1 MKTLSK
7 AVAVASLLS
16 AGVMS
21 ANIASAEVVF
31 NASLVSDYVFRG
43 ASYTSNGAALQGGA
57 DYSHDSGA
65 YAGAWL
71 SNIETADA
79 DGEIQDDVEYDIY
92 AGYWMEAGEFEID
105 LSYITYNYA
114 DADDWNTTEISAS
127 ISTAGITA
135 SVYQDIDAANTTYL
149 GLAYSAELP
158 QELSLDVAVG
168 HTVDG
173 KVDGEAVWGEDFTDV
188 SASVGKSFDIVDVAL
203 TVTNVNYADAED
215 DTLVFLTASTEF

>member
-1 MKTLSK
+1 MKSLSK

-21 ANIASAEVVF
+21 ANMANAEVAF
-31 NASLVSDYVFRG
+31 NASVVSDYVFRG

-65 YAGAWL
+65 YAGTWL

-79 DGEIQDDVEYDIY
+79 EGEVQDDVEYDIY
-92 AGYWMEAGEFEID
+92 AGYWMEVGEFEID
-105 LSYITYNYA
+105 LAYLTYNYA

-127 ISTAGITA
+127 ITTAGVTA

-149 GLAYSAELP
+149 GLAYSTELP

-168 HTVDG
+168 HTLDG
-173 KVDGEAVWGEDFTDV
+173 KVDGEAVWGEDFTDM
-188 SASVGKSFDIVDVAL
+188 SASIGKSFELADVAL
-203 TVTNVNYADAED
+203 TVTNLNYADAED
-215 DTLVFLTASTEF
+215 DTLIFLTASKEF